1 MKTVLQIVL
10 WIVCVLLGYMIYR
23 SVTGPIEFDKIK
35 KERFTEVIDRL
46 KDIRNAQEAFKSV
59 NGRYSNDFESLI
71 KFVDTGRYVITTQRD
86 SSYLEFD
93 KNYGID
99 MLKEVKI
106 IDTLGYVNVKDSLF
120 AGSDRYK
127 NLMKVPHAANN
138 ETFTMK
144 AEFLEQ
150 SGYRAPVFEARV
162 AKSVI
167 LSDQPAD
174 LLARENAQVSVEQVN
189 GSEIKVGSLTKVST
203 SGNWPPIYD
212 KKGEQQ

>member
-1 MKTVLQIVL
+1 MKTILQIVL
-10 WIVCVLLGYMIYR
+10 WIVCIVLGYMIYR

-35 KERFTEVIDRL
+35 KERFAEVIDRL
-46 KDIRNAQEAFKSV
+46 KDIRNAQEAYKSV
-59 NGRYSNDFESLI
+59 NGRFANDFESLI
-71 KFVDTGRYVITTQRD
+71 KFVDTGKYVITTQRD
-86 SSYLEFD
+86 SSYMEYD

-99 MLKEVKI
+99 MLKEIKI
-106 IDTLGYVNVKDSLF
+106 IDTLGYIPVKDSLF
-120 AGSDRYK
+120 AGSDRYM
-127 NLMKVPHAANN
+127 NLMKVPHATNN

-144 AEFLEQ
+144 ADFLEQ

-174 LLARENAQVSVEQVN
+174 LLARENAQVSVEEVN
-189 GSEIKVGSLTKVST
+189 GTEIKVGSLTKVST